1 MVKKAGLEGTRPY
14 EADMKTPMYPV
25 LDGGP
30 QNLVDEM
37 EVVRENARAVRA
49 RFHKAA
55 QDLKALRAYIASA
68 GKR

>member
-1 MVKKAGLEGTRPY
+1 MVKKAGLEGTRPVWK
-14 EADMKTPMYPV
+14 DMKTPMYPV

-37 EVVRENARAVRA
+37 KVIRENARAKNA

-55 QDLKALRAYIASA
+55 QDLKALR
-68 GKR
+68 GR